1 MEYLMSDLSQ
11 ESMSY
16 SELAEL
22 THDTQVERF
31 GWCACEEQ
39 EAFPYSDCPRK
50 CADCDA
56 TIEISIEPYGS
67 GAMAVIVCPNCG
79 ESYDTNLDSEEV
91 K

>member
-1 MEYLMSDLSQ
+1 MSDLSQ

-22 THDTQVERF
+22 THATQVERF
-31 GWCACEEQ
+31 NWCSCEEQ
-39 EAFPYSDCPRK
+39 ETFPYDDCPRK

-56 TIEISIEPYGS
+56 YIQLSIEPYGT
-67 GAMAVIVCPNCG
+67 GQMLVYNCPNCG
-79 ESYDTNLDSEEV
+79 ESYDTNYDGSE